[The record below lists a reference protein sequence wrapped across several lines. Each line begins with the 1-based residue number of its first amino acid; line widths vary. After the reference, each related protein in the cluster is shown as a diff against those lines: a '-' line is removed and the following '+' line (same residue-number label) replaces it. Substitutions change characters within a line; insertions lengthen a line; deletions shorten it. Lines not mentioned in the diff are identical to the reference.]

1 MSNIAFPTYRDI
13 YTYLRTELLC
23 IPANVRNS
31 KSLHCTLL
39 YNYIINKA
47 QVSLLRDDAKAIMAF
62 SRIITSVLDQRF
74 ADCDRNHTLFLFKP
88 GRCARRLI

>member
-23 IPANVRNS
+23 IPANVWNS

-39 YNYIINKA
+39 YYKA

-62 SRIITSVLDQRF
+62 SIIITSVLDQRF
-74 ADCDRNHTLFLFKP
+74 ANCDRNHTLFLFKP